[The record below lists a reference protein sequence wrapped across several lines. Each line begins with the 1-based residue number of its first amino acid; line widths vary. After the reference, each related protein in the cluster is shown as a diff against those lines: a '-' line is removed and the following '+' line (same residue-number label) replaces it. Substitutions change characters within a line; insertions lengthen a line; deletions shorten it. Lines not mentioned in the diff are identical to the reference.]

1 MPEIKQAR
9 IRRKWFYIIP
19 ILLAVYVLSIGPVV
33 AIITDSNW
41 NTLYPE
47 YYGIVEAFYTP
58 LGLVANSN
66 DSLKNLVSE
75 YIDFYVQRF

>member
-1 MPEIKQAR
+1 MPEIKQSR

-47 YYGIVEAFYTP
+47 FYGFVEAFYTP